1 MKITTRSLI
10 VIVAMAGFLSPP
22 GHAEVPTV
30 AVDIPPVA
38 SLVRQIMGDLG
49 QPRLILPTGV
59 SPHGYAMR
67 PSQARTLQNA
77 DIVFWVGRDL
87 TVWLARAI
95 KALAADAVSVSL
107 SDVPGIT
114 LLPFRHG
121 STFEAHHH
129 DHDAEGSHRQ
139 IPEHEDV
146 PGDGH
151 DNEKNADRDDETS
164 GRAGYDDHGH
174 NGTDPHVWLDPENA
188 RVWLEVIAAEMAKLD
203 PDHASAYFHRAQVG
217 RDALTELIHHLSDQ
231 LARIRGRPFVVFH
244 DAYQYFEHRFNI
256 GAAGAIV
263 LTEASDPGPA
273 RIAEIRDAVRNLE
286 VNCVFAE
293 PQFKPKLIATVIEGT
308 DARLGMLDPLGA
320 SLQAGPVLYSQLLRN
335 LVRDLVDC
343 LE

>member
-10 VIVAMAGFLSPP
+10 AIVAMAGFFSPP

-129 DHDAEGSHRQ
+129 DHD
-139 IPEHEDV
+139 
-146 PGDGH
+146 
-151 DNEKNADRDDETS
+151 NEKNADRDDETS

-203 PDHASAYFHRAQVG
+203 PDNASAYFHRAQVG

-263 LTEASDPGPA
+263 LSEASDPGPA
-273 RIAEIRDAVRNLE
+273 RIANIRGAVRNLD

-293 PQFKPKLIATVIEGT
+293 PQFEVKLIATVIEGT
-308 DARLGMLDPLGA
+308 DARSGMLDLLGA
-320 SLQAGPVLYSQLLRN
+320 SLRAGPVLYSQLLRN